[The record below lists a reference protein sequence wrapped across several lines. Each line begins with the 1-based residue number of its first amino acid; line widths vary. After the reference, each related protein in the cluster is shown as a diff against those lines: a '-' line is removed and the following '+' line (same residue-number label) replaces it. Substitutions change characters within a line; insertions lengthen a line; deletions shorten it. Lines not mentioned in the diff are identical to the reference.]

1 VRTPRRFNPAVAVVA
16 TLTAAAA
23 AVLATSAQSRA
34 PKLIV
39 LLVVDQMRG
48 DYVERFQHEWTGGF
62 HRLLTE
68 GARFTRADYPY
79 FNTVTCAGH
88 ATIST
93 GTYPSV
99 HGMIEDG
106 WFDRAKGTNIEC
118 TDDDATTVVS
128 YGSPVKGP
136 GNSAARMRVPALA
149 EVLRSELQ
157 PRARVASFA
166 LKARSAAIMAGKR
179 ADAIAWFYDSNT
191 WTTSTA
197 YSSAPVPAVA
207 NYIGH
212 HPWAADSR
220 FVTRPEADKY
230 VAEMAAAVSEEL
242 KLGETT
248 STDFLAIGFSVLDF
262 VGHEFG
268 PSSWQVGQ
276 VLLGLDRTLGNLLTW
291 LDLVVGAGNYTVAL
305 SSDHGVAPLPEQ
317 AQKQGLDAGRTSV
330 GDMVD
335 AVNRA
340 LAPSLG
346 KGQFVRGF
354 VAGDIY
360 ISAAVWS
367 RVKGDAATIARLKAE
382 LGKVD
387 GVGRVYVAD
396 ELQANRFDADPIGR
410 SLALGFDRER
420 SGDIEVAVKPY
431 WIIAP
436 AGASHGSRHEYD
448 ARVPLI
454 LMGKGIKP
462 GEYVAPASPADIAPT
477 LAYLAGVKLPKAQ
490 GRVLT
495 EAIK

>member
-1 VRTPRRFNPAVAVVA
+1 M
-16 TLTAAAA
+16 
-23 AVLATSAQSRA
+23 LASAQSPSTSLRPGRA

-39 LLVVDQMRG
+39 LLVVDQMRA

-93 GTYPSV
+93 GAYPSV

-106 WFDRAKGTNIEC
+106 WFDRATATTIEC
-118 TDDDATTVVS
+118 TEDDATTVIS

-136 GNSAARMRVPALA
+136 GKSATRMRVPALA
-149 EVLRSELQ
+149 DALRSGLQ

-166 LKARSAAIMAGKR
+166 LKARSAAIMAGNR
-179 ADAIAWFYDSNT
+179 ADAIAWFYDSNA

-197 YSSAPVPAVA
+197 YSSGPVPAVA
-207 NYIGH
+207 HYI
-212 HPWAADSR
+212 AAHAPATDGR
-220 FVTRPEADKY
+220 FVSRPEADKY
-230 VAEMAAAVSEEL
+230 VAEMAAGVAEEMR
-242 KLGETT
+242 LGSTT
-248 STDFLAIGFSVLDF
+248 STDFLAVGFSVLDF

-268 PSSWQVGQ
+268 PSSPQVEQ
-276 VLLGLDRTLGNLLTW
+276 VLLGLDRTLGDFFTW
-291 LDLVVGAGNYTVAL
+291 LDRTVGAGNYTVAL
-305 SSDHGVAPLPEQ
+305 SSDHGVAPLPEE
-317 AQKQGLDAGRTSV
+317 ARKQGLDAGRASV
-330 GDMVD
+330 RDMVD

-346 KGQFVRGF
+346 GVGQSVRGF

-360 ISAAVWS
+360 LSSAVWS
-367 RVKGDAATIARLKAE
+367 RVKGDATAIARIKTE
-382 LGKVD
+382 LGKVA
-387 GVGRVYVAD
+387 GVARVYVAD
-396 ELQANRFDADPIGR
+396 ELTANRFANDPIGR

-431 WIIAP
+431 WVIAE
-436 AGASHGSRHEYD
+436 AGAMHGSRNEYD
-448 ARVPLI
+448 ARVPLM
-454 LMGKGIKP
+454 LMGKGIKA
-462 GEYVAPASPADIAPT
+462 GEYTVAASPADIAPT

-495 EAIK
+495 EAVK

>member
-1 VRTPRRFNPAVAVVA
+1 VGALLAV
-16 TLTAAAA
+16 
-23 AVLATSAQSRA
+23 SAQSPSTALRPGRA

-62 HRLLTE
+62 HRLLAE

-79 FNTVTCAGH
+79 ANTVTCAGH

-93 GTYPSV
+93 GSYPSV
-99 HGMIEDG
+99 HGMIEDA
-106 WFDRAKGTNIEC
+106 WFDRATATNIEC
-118 TDDDATTVVS
+118 TKDPATTVVS
-128 YGSPVKGP
+128 YGAPVKGP
-136 GNSAARMRVPALA
+136 GKSAARMRVPALA
-149 EVLRSELQ
+149 DVLRSDLQ
-157 PRARVASFA
+157 PRARIASFA
-166 LKARSAAIMAGKR
+166 LKARSAAIMAGRR
-179 ADAIAWFYDSNT
+179 ADAIAWFYDSNA

-207 NYIGH
+207 KYIGSH
-212 HPWAADSR
+212 RPPTDAR
-220 FVTRPEADKY
+220 FATRPEADTY
-230 VAEMAAAVSEEL
+230 VAEMAAAVAEDM
-242 KLGETT
+242 KLGATS

-268 PSSWQVGQ
+268 PSSPQVEQ
-276 VLLGLDRTLGNLLTW
+276 VLLSLDRTLGDLFTQ
-291 LDLVVGAGNYTVAL
+291 LDRVVGAGNYTVAL
-305 SSDHGVAPLPEQ
+305 SADHGVAPLPEE
-317 AQKQGLDAGRTSV
+317 AGKQGIDAGRASV
-330 GDMVD
+330 SAMVD

-360 ISAAVWS
+360 LSAAAWS
-367 RVKGDAATIARLKAE
+367 RAKGDAPTVARLKAE

-410 SLALGFDRER
+410 SLALGFDKER

-431 WIIAP
+431 WIIAE
-436 AGASHGSRHEYD
+436 AGAMHGTRNEYD

-454 LMGKGIKP
+454 LMGKGITP
-462 GEYVAPASPADIAPT
+462 GEYAAPVSPADIAPT

-495 EAIK
+495 EAVK